1 MPVIRNPQ
9 LTLTR
14 EGSNLKINVTYSAD
28 FNTFERRL
36 VGLGL
41 KYRQRLAVIG
51 VDPPGATTGAVLA
64 VSSRFP
70 NPIFLDVTD
79 GVGKQTV
86 AGGGPLGGGTI
97 IVSRAELDEDS
108 NPQVPPDADP
118 DEIRCRIRIEA
129 FGLPPAVTP
138 DAFTDQE
145 VLGGVFQPAAA
156 AQA

>member
-9 LTLTR
+9 LSLTR
-14 EGSNLKINVTYSAD
+14 EPNGSNIKITVTYQAD

-64 VSSRFP
+64 VTSRFT
-70 NPIFLDVTD
+70 NPSFLAVTD

-86 AGGGPLGGGTI
+86 DGGDSI

-108 NPQVPPDADP
+108 NLFQGADTDP

-138 DAFTDQE
+138 DTFTDQE
-145 VLGGVFQPAAA
+145 VLGGVFQLSTA

>member
-1 MPVIRNPQ
+1 MPVIKNPQ
-9 LTLTR
+9 LSLTR
-14 EGSNLKINVTYSAD
+14 DGSNVTIKVTYKAD

-64 VSSRFP
+64 VSSRFT
-70 NPIFLDVTD
+70 NPSFLEVTD

-86 AGGGPLGGGTI
+86 DGGETI
-97 IVSRAELDEDS
+97 IVRRAALDEDS
-108 NPQVPPDADP
+108 NPFVGADVDP

-138 DAFTDQE
+138 DVFTDQE
-145 VLGGVFQPAAA
+145 ILAGVIQLPTA

>member
-1 MPVIRNPQ
+1 MPVIKNPQ

-14 EGSNLKINVTYSAD
+14 DGSNLKIKVTYKAE

-36 VGLGL
+36 AGLGL

-51 VDPPGATTGAVLA
+51 VDPPGATTGSVLA
-64 VSSRFP
+64 VSSRFI
-70 NPIFLDVTD
+70 NPFFLEVTD

-86 AGGGPLGGGTI
+86 NGGDSI

-108 NPQVPPDADP
+108 NPFVGADVDP

-145 VLGGVFQPAAA
+145 ILGGVFQLQTA

>member
-1 MPVIRNPQ
+1 MPVIKNPQ

-14 EGSNLKINVTYSAD
+14 EGSNLKIKVTYKAE

-36 VGLGL
+36 IGLGL

-64 VSSRFP
+64 VSSRFT
-70 NPIFLDVTD
+70 NPSFLAVTD
-79 GVGKQTV
+79 GVGTQTV
-86 AGGGPLGGGTI
+86 DGGDSI

-108 NPQVPPDADP
+108 NPFVGADVDP
-118 DEIRCRIRIEA
+118 DEIRCRIRIQA

-138 DAFTDQE
+138 DVFTDQE
-145 VLGGVFQPAAA
+145 ILGGVLQLPTA

>member
-14 EGSNLKINVTYSAD
+14 EGSNLKINVTYQAD

-41 KYRQRLAVIG
+41 KYRQRIAVIG
-51 VDPPGATTGAVLA
+51 VDPPGATTGNVLA

-86 AGGGPLGGGTI
+86 AGGGSEHGGTI
-97 IVSRAELDEDS
+97 IVSRAELDEDAIP
-108 NPQVPPDADP
+108 NAAADVDP

-138 DAFTDQE
+138 DTFTDQE
-145 VLGGVFQPAAA
+145 VLGGVFQLPKA

>member
-14 EGSNLKINVTYSAD
+14 NGSDIKINVTYKAD

-41 KYRQRLAVIG
+41 KYRQRIAVIG
-51 VDPPGATTGAVLA
+51 VDPPGATSGAVLA
-64 VSSRFP
+64 VSSRFQ
-70 NPIFLDVTD
+70 NPSFLEVTD
-79 GVGKQTV
+79 GAGKQTV
-86 AGGGPLGGGTI
+86 DGGDSI

-108 NPQVPPDADP
+108 NPLVGADVDP

-145 VLGGVFQPAAA
+145 VLGGVFQVPAAA
-156 AQA
+156 KA